1 MMQTPEKSPELE
13 RTPIFVDVLME
24 GYAFGRAELAQE
36 TDFQREQYLLDSL
49 LKRLRVPLELGKIY
63 QVKDRQHQRYAVH
76 IPQAG
81 KYDFLG
87 SSDVHSF
94 SARRPV

>member
-1 MMQTPEKSPELE
+1 MSTPEKGPDLE
-13 RTPIFVDVLME
+13 RMPVLVDVLME

-36 TDFQREQYLLDSL
+36 TDAQRERYLLDSL
-49 LKRLRVPLELGKIY
+49 LKRLRVPVEFGKIY

-81 KYDFLG
+81 RYFCGTSK
-87 SSDVHSF
+87 SKICSCI
-94 SARRPV
+94 A